1 MQGCKT
7 FPPEV
12 RENGFSQKT
21 SYIQYTPG
29 ILEERRCARS
39 WGYGG
44 QRGRMLKDFLTFHS
58 VNI

>member
-12 RENGFSQKT
+12 RKNGFSQKT
-21 SYIQYTPG
+21 SYVHCTPG
-29 ILEERRCARS
+29 TLEERRCGCS
-39 WGYGG
+39 WGYEG